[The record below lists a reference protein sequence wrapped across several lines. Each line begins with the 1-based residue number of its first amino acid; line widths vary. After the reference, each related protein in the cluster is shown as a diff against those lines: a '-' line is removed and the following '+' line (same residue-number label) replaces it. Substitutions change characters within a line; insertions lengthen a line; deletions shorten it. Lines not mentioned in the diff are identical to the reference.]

1 MMDSDAGAGRG
12 GKKNRM
18 RQGRRKR
25 SKNRGGG
32 GGGVGG
38 GGGNR
43 HGGPQRY
50 MPEPTRDESSI
61 LGARAMT
68 QRPPVER
75 RPSVIQPG
83 GPPDAFSLFC
93 AYHLGITPEDGYQK
107 PHVDEIARRYG
118 LTVDGLRSLL
128 AEHKIDEASIR
139 GCRFDLEGAQLD
151 IRVAPEGISRIEMA
165 RGLYEDLLDTLN
177 AR

>member
-1 MMDSDAGAGRG
+1 MMDSEAGAGRG

-32 GGGVGG
+32 GGGG

-43 HGGPQRY
+43 HAGQQRY
-50 MPEPTRDESSI
+50 LPEPTRDESSI

-68 QRPPVER
+68 QRQQQPGERKPSPV
-75 RPSVIQPG
+75 QPG
-83 GPPDAFSLFC
+83 GPPDAFALFC
-93 AYHLGITPEDGYQK
+93 AYHLGITPDDGYQK
-107 PHVDEIARRYG
+107 PHADEIARRYG

-128 AEHKIDEASIR
+128 AEHKLDEASIR
-139 GCRFDLEGAQLD
+139 SCRFDLEGAQLD

-165 RGLYEDLLDTLN
+165 RGLYEDFLDTMS